1 MKTTASFFV
10 SYWGLME
17 QPSRFILYQKS
28 WISERPG
35 SRLQHC
41 RLLVLGK
48 TKYLF
53 AISNLSFGRTGVFGL
68 VSILSIV
75 SRPLSTAWVIL
86 AFKSWHKPNNVSMDN
101 HNYSSYISASNT
113 EDGDCGVSGCQRD
126 LLIGV
131 RTPSWHLKHIGSA
144 LKLFMFIFTTSFGG
158 CLDSSWHICL
168 FLLRLWFVLC
178 WLCLYCSFV
187 LICFVCIAR
196 VVVVVTIVVSGISCG
211 CLATPCDQHMFCDY
225 PGRCRI
231 LQDILGYNCTPW
243 ISIAL
248 PEKRLAN
255 NCYIHHYTSTK
266 NYRK

>member
-48 TKYLF
+48 TKYFF

-75 SRPLSTAWVIL
+75 SRSLSTAWVIL

-158 CLDSSWHICL
+158 CLETYL
-168 FLLRLWFVLC
+168 FVPVAFVVCSVLTVSVLFFC
-178 WLCLYCSFV
+178 VDLFCLYCSCCCSCYNS
-187 LICFVCIAR
+187 CFWHFLWM
-196 VVVVVTIVVSGISCG
+196 SG
-211 CLATPCDQHMFCDY
+211 Y
-225 PGRCRI
+225 PV
-231 LQDILGYNCTPW
+231 
-243 ISIAL
+243 
-248 PEKRLAN
+248 
-255 NCYIHHYTSTK
+255 
-266 NYRK
+266 